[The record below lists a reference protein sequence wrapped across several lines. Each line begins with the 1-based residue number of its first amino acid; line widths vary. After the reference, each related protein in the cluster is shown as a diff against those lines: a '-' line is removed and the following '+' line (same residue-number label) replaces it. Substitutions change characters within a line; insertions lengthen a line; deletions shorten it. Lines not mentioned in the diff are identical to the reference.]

1 MPESSWPA
9 QANALLEELSRS
21 PGRIALIES
30 GPWADACVAKLGDAL
45 GLTPVSVGGA
55 LTLGETAPSASDVP
69 ALIGDAVLL
78 TDLDILF
85 WPEFVMNAI
94 GLLRGLSRVKPRI
107 SVWPGVLEGH
117 RALYSQPG
125 RRDRFESIL
134 SDAVILAPRQVHF
147 PDEVPYTAE
156 RIPA

>member
-1 MPESSWPA
+1 MPESAWPA
-9 QANALLEELSRS
+9 AGRALIEELSKS

-30 GPWADACVAKLGDAL
+30 GPWVDACVAKLGDAL
-45 GLTPVSVGGA
+45 GLLPMSVGEA
-55 LTLGETAPSASDVP
+55 LTQGETVPSASDVP
-69 ALIGDAVLL
+69 ALLGDAILL

-85 WPEFVMNAI
+85 WPEFAMNPI
-94 GLLRGLSRVKPRI
+94 GLLRSLSRVKPRI
-107 SVWPGVLEGH
+107 AVWPGVLEGH

-134 SDAVILAPRQVHF
+134 SDALILAPQHVHF

>member
-1 MPESSWPA
+1 MS
-9 QANALLEELSRS
+9 
-21 PGRIALIES
+21 
-30 GPWADACVAKLGDAL
+30 DAL
-45 GLTPVSVGGA
+45 GLLPMSVGRA
-55 LTLGETAPSASDVP
+55 LTSGDAFPSVNESIK
-69 ALIGDAVLL
+69 LLGDAVLL

-85 WPEFVMNAI
+85 WPEFALNPI
-94 GLLRGLSRVKPRI
+94 SLLRSLSRVKPRI
-107 SVWPGVLEGH
+107 AVWPGVLEGH

>member
-1 MPESSWPA
+1 MLESSWPSA
-9 QANALLEELSRS
+9 AIALFEELSRS
-21 PGRIALIES
+21 PGCVALINS
-30 GPWADACVAKLGDAL
+30 GPWVEACVANLADAL
-45 GLTPVSVGGA
+45 ELTPVSVGEV
-55 LTLGETAPSASDVP
+55 LTLLETAPSAGDVP
-69 ALIGDAVLL
+69 SLIGDAVLL

-85 WPEFVMNAI
+85 WPEFAMNPI
-94 GLLRGLSRVKPRI
+94 GLLRSLSRVKPRI
-107 SVWPGVLEGH
+107 AVWPGVLEGH

-125 RRDRFESIL
+125 RRDRFESVL